1 MELSRRSM
9 IAAAMGAAALTVP
22 ALEAAKQK
30 TPLQPM
36 PVSSKRRVLIQS
48 SSRYHK
54 SGYLDFVGDQYE
66 LLFQSK
72 KPDLLFIPY
81 AMVAGTYDDYEAR
94 VQKAFKP
101 FGHKVVSIHRI
112 SRRKPGA

>member
-1 MELSRRSM
+1 
-9 IAAAMGAAALTVP
+9 
-22 ALEAAKQK
+22 
-30 TPLQPM
+30 M

-54 SGYLDFVGDQYE
+54 SGYLDFAGDQYE

-81 AMVAGTYDDYEAR
+81 AMVAGTYGDYEAR

-112 SRRKPGA
+112 SRRKPGV